1 MFICDFQ
8 ETYRNYTDDAAAG
21 DLAKIQY
28 LLGYNINNV
37 RWIGVT
43 SMLNTDFFLSVKAPK
58 YLFMTLAD
66 RSHYKLFGN

>member
-1 MFICDFQ
+1 M
-8 ETYRNYTDDAAAG
+8 DDAAAG

-43 SMLNTDFFLSVKAPK
+43 TMLNTDFFNL
-58 YLFMTLAD
+58 
-66 RSHYKLFGN
+66 